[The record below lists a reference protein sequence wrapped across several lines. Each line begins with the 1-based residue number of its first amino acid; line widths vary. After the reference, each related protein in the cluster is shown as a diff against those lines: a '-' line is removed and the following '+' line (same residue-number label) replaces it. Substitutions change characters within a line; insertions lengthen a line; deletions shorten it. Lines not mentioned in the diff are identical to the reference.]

1 MINIDAL
8 NAKFRNRED
17 RVKMLLKI
25 FLDSH
30 IDDSKELRAIRQR
43 GDTNAMFQATHK
55 IKGALANLCADEETD
70 LAIKLEKIARSGLMP
85 EIDEVENMASKLD
98 AIHNQIK
105 QYIQ

>member
-1 MINIDAL
+1 MINIEAL

-25 FLDSH
+25 YLDSH
-30 IDDSKELRAIRQR
+30 NDDPQELRKIQQS
-43 GDTNAMFQATHK
+43 GDADAMFQASHK

-70 LAIKLEKIARSGLMP
+70 LAMNIESLARSGSMP
-85 EIDEVENMASKLD
+85 DTNTVESMANKLD
-98 AIHNQIK
+98 QLNDQIR